1 MATTHILVNDFV
13 GLPIIISDFDAL
25 PNSNNNASSQP
36 AQSPTPTP
44 NSQSSTAAAA
54 ISQAHPDNTVSAMQ
68 QNRTT
73 GFSDFADEMWAKMT
87 RGMKQ
92 KLREAC
98 VEVLRKTEEEEAAEG
113 SRAECVSSWQ
123 YDDDA
128 RFLD

>member
-1 MATTHILVNDFV
+1 MATTHILINDFV

-25 PNSNNNASSQP
+25 PGNNHDTPSQP
-36 AQSPTPTP
+36 AQQPPTPA
-44 NSQSSTAAAA
+44 SGQSSTAP
-54 ISQAHPDNTVSAMQ
+54 SMTQPYSNNTVSAMQ
-68 QNRTT
+68 QNWTT

-87 RGMKQ
+87 QGMKQ

-98 VEVLRKTEEEEAAEG
+98 VEVLRKTEEVEEEHM
-113 SRAECVSSWQ
+113 SWQ

>member
-1 MATTHILVNDFV
+1 MATNHVLTNDFV

-25 PNSNNNASSQP
+25 ANKNAFSQP
-36 AQSPTPTP
+36 AQSPTSTA
-44 NSQSSTAAAA
+44 NSQSSTAPT
-54 ISQAHPDNTVSAMQ
+54 ISQAHSNNTVSAMQ
-68 QNRTT
+68 QNWST

-87 RGMKQ
+87 QGMKQ

-98 VEVLRKTEEEEAAEG
+98 VEVLRKTEEEEAEG

>member
-1 MATTHILVNDFV
+1 MATTHILINDFV

-25 PNSNNNASSQP
+25 PDNNNSNTSSQP
-36 AQSPTPTP
+36 SQPLTPTT
-44 NSQSSTAAAA
+44 NSQSST
-54 ISQAHPDNTVSAMQ
+54 ISQAYSNNTVSAMQ
-68 QNRTT
+68 QNWTT

-87 RGMKQ
+87 QGMKQ

-98 VEVLRKTEEEEAAEG
+98 VEVLRKTEEEEAEG

>member
-1 MATTHILVNDFV
+1 
-13 GLPIIISDFDAL
+13 
-25 PNSNNNASSQP
+25 
-36 AQSPTPTP
+36 
-44 NSQSSTAAAA
+44 
-54 ISQAHPDNTVSAMQ
+54 MQ
-68 QNRTT
+68 QNWTT

-87 RGMKQ
+87 QGMKQ

-98 VEVLRKTEEEEAAEG
+98 VEVLRKTEEEEAEG